1 MRVVS
6 LRVEEYHP
14 KPQWLMVIWAY
25 THSQNRMGR
34 FTRPPQKM
42 MVSWWSKSHGCGFCP
57 KLIDLFM
64 NQPVERLSCA
74 EVRKQW
80 LANQYD
86 LKCAEAVELRRLGES
101 ALSQWFK
108 DVQRT
113 IYRTTLYFDSN
124 NHGFPVDFTDL
135 LVISKAWFAGKA
147 FSHFKVDDFPPKN
160 MPLTCPSLTGDFR
173 SCRIRIPLTWLFWI
187 SIGIRGE
194 SHPMNFHSFP

>member
-14 KPQWLMVIWAY
+14 KPRWLMVIWAY

-34 FTRPPQKM
+34 FTGPPQKM
-42 MVSWWSKSHGCGFCP
+42 MVWWWSKSHGCGFCP

-64 NQPVERLSCA
+64 NQPVERLSFA

-86 LKCAEAVELRRLGES
+86 LKCAEAVELRLLGES

-124 NHGFPVDFTDL
+124 NHGFPVDFTYL
-135 LVISKAWFAGKA
+135 LVISRMVCWKGLNIL
-147 FSHFKVDDFPPKN
+147 VDDFPLD
-160 MPLTCPSLTGDFR
+160 MPLTCPSLTGI
-173 SCRIRIPLTWLFWI
+173 SVHVALVSPLWLIWI
-187 SIGIRGE
+187 SIYSWWIP
-194 SHPMNFHSFP
+194 SH